1 MQITYQNV
9 DKLLDHWA
17 KAHVIMHADADYI
30 SNTMLT
36 ATAGEIIAYTRIFYA
51 LADLDQGKYNAWRQ
65 KMLTRAEQIE
75 EMYLMEVHQS
85 LARAQLAAKE
95 STAV

>member
-36 ATAGEIIAYTRIFYA
+36 AAAGEIIAYTRIFYA
-51 LADLDQGKYNAWRQ
+51 LADLDQGKYDAWRQ
-65 KMLTRAEQIE
+65 KMLTRAGRIE
-75 EMYLMEVHQS
+75 EMYLLEVHQS